1 MSPEDKRLLI
11 GLGSGR
17 CGTLSLAKLLNN
29 QPETTVAHEG
39 QRFGAEKRVG
49 VMYWI
54 ADKKTVWLTVARI
67 LYYDAAVVGDVAFVY
82 LPQVDRIIERHENV
96 RFICLEREKK
106 ACVQSLLA
114 KVTRMEINPYQSHNG
129 TEWPHSDGRF
139 ALPKFDS
146 VDTRPEAI
154 GLYWDMY
161 HRKAVRLASLWP
173 DKFRIFPME
182 DLNTE
187 DGVRGILDFCGFE
200 NPVIETGIRLNQGGA

>member
-1 MSPEDKRLLI
+1 MNPEDKRLLI

-17 CGTLSLAKLLNN
+17 CGTLSLAKLLDD
-29 QPETTVAHEG
+29 QPEAMVSHEG
-39 QRFGAEKRVG
+39 KPFGEEQRAG

-54 ADKKTVWLTVARI
+54 ADKTTVWLTVARI
-67 LYYDAAVVGDVAFVY
+67 LYYEAEVVGDIAFVY
-82 LPQVDRIIERHENV
+82 LPQVDRIIDRHERV
-96 RFICLEREKK
+96 RFVCLEREKET
-106 ACVQSLLA
+106 CVPSLLA

-129 TEWPHSDGRF
+129 DRWPHSEGRF

-146 VDTRPEAI
+146 VDTLPEAI

-161 HRKAVRLASLWP
+161 HRKAVTLASLWP

-187 DGVRGILDFCGFE
+187 EGVREILEFCGFE
-200 NPVIETGIRLNQGGA
+200 NPVVQTGIRLNQGEA